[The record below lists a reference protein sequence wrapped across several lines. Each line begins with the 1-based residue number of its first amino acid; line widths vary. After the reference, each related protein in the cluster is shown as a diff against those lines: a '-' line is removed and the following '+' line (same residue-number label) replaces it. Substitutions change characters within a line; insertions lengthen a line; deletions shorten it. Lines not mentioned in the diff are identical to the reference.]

1 MKKSEFI
8 GKLELKT
15 DIKNGKN
22 YLEGYFYRLPIHG
35 WERREIKN
43 SFILNINFG
52 LLLETHTHGPKGSNE
67 KDVIPKIEIK
77 QSVIWGSVKYK
88 IANKTGNRYL
98 KGTLG
103 GIPVLGWEDK
113 KIKNKFHLVI
123 DDSKRDYLRNKNSK
137 DVGRVEIENKN
148 TVKVAS

>member
-1 MKKSEFI
+1 MKRSEFI

-15 DIKNGKN
+15 NTKNGKN

-43 SFILNINFG
+43 SYILNINLD
-52 LLLETHTHGPKGSNE
+52 LLLWMHTHGPKGSNE

-77 QSVIWGSVKYK
+77 QSVIWGSVRYK
-88 IANKTGNRYL
+88 IANKTGNKYL
-98 KGTLG
+98 KGRLG

-113 KIKNKFHLVI
+113 KIKNRFYLVI
-123 DDSKRDYLRNKNSK
+123 DDSKRKDSRNKNPQ
-137 DVGRVEIENKN
+137 DVGRVETENKEQE
-148 TVKVAS
+148 TVAV